1 MLPAYRAKPRI
12 EHALQP
18 LFFFY
23 CSLTSPGGCTAEIS
37 PYVPVATL
45 RIDCLPSPQLR
56 MGLKSNDPFKSA
68 VGPLDLD
75 TPFIAISKYHVE
87 NRVFRNGSHSVSIAA
102 FRGACKTDRAL

>member
-1 MLPAYRAKPRI
+1 MKTIVITVLAALAMAAATATAVSAQVLNLSGQFQCVKMYRAKPRI

-45 RIDCLPSPQLR
+45 RIDCLPSSQLR
-56 MGLKSNDPFKSA
+56 N
-68 VGPLDLD
+68 GP
-75 TPFIAISKYHVE
+75 
-87 NRVFRNGSHSVSIAA
+87 
-102 FRGACKTDRAL
+102 